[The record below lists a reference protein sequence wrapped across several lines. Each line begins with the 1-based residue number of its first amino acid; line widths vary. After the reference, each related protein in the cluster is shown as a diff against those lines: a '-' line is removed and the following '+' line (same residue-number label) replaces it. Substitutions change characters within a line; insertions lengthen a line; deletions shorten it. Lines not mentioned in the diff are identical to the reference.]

1 MKKELKQSKK
11 NKNANNIDSKKLK
24 KEVQALEKEMRL
36 IERKKITIGEKLE
49 IRKKVGSTNYSLD

>member
-1 MKKELKQSKK
+1 
-11 NKNANNIDSKKLK
+11 LK